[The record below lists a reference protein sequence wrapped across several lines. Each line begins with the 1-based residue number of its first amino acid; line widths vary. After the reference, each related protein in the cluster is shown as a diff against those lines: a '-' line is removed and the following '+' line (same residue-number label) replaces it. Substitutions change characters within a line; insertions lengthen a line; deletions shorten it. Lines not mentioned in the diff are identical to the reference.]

1 MTFPDIIGTIGV
13 SLLLLAFFL
22 NLFGFISQEGK
33 VYILTNLLGAAIACY
48 ASVLIG
54 FIPFV
59 ILEGTW
65 SFVAFLALIRLL
77 LKKSKIQNTNH
88 KFSL

>member
-1 MTFPDIIGTIGV
+1 MNLADITGTIGV
-13 SLLLLAFFL
+13 SILLLAFFL
-22 NLFGFISQEGK
+22 NLFDIITKESRSYPALNFI
-33 VYILTNLLGAAIACY
+33 GAAIACY

-65 SFVAFLALIRLL
+65 AAVALLALVRPLI
-77 LKKSKIQNTNH
+77 KNT
-88 KFSL
+88 